1 MSEATVETN
10 RLREFPVSFFAMV
23 MGLAGLTIAWEKT
36 AAITGVSAAI
46 SHVLLWVTLGVFVL
60 LAVLYAVKVVRYPDA
75 VRAELGH
82 PVKLAFFPA
91 ISIGLLLLSIAGQH
105 HAPEVAAAAWRLG
118 TALHFVLMLYILNS
132 WVNHPHYKIVH
143 ISPAWFIPAVGNV
156 LVPIAGVG
164 FGYHE
169 ISWFFFS
176 IGMLFWI
183 VLLTLVFNRVLFHDP
198 LPAKLEPTLFIL
210 IAPPAVGF
218 LSWVKLTGGVDE
230 MARVLYYLALFFS
243 LFLLTQVKR
252 LARLPFFLSWWA
264 YSFPLAAI
272 TIASWVMYQQVG
284 GIVFRGLALFFLVL
298 VTLVVAF
305 LVFRT
310 AQAASGGK
318 ICVPE

>member
-1 MSEATVETN
+1 MSEIASEN
-10 RLREFPVSFFAMV
+10 LRLREFPVSFFAMV
-23 MGLAGLTIAWEKT
+23 MGLAGLAIAWEKT
-36 AAITGVSAAI
+36 AVITGITGVI
-46 SHVLLWVTLGVFVL
+46 GHLLFVVALVVFVTLMGIYTAKL
-60 LAVLYAVKVVRYPDA
+60 LRYPDA
-75 VRAELGH
+75 VRAELAH
-82 PVKLAFFPA
+82 PVKLSFFPA

-105 HAPEVAAAAWRLG
+105 HAPQLAAIGWRLG
-118 TALHFVLMLYILNS
+118 AALHFVLMLYILNS
-132 WVNHPHYKIVH
+132 WVNHPHYKVVH
-143 ISPAWFIPAVGNV
+143 INPAWFIPAVGNV
-156 LVPIAGVG
+156 LVPIVGVDL
-164 FGYHE
+164 GYHE

-218 LSWVKLTGGVDE
+218 LSWVKLSGGVDE
-230 MARVLYYLALFFS
+230 MGRMLYYLALFFS

-272 TIASWVMYQQVG
+272 TIASWVMHEQLG
-284 GIVFRGLALFFLVL
+284 GTIYRYLALFFLML
-298 VTLVVAF
+298 VTLVVGF
-305 LVFRT
+305 LVLKTF
-310 AQAASGGK
+310 QAASANK

>member
-1 MSEATVETN
+1 MSDIAPEN
-10 RLREFPVSFFAMV
+10 LRLREFPVSFFAMV
-23 MGLAGLTIAWEKT
+23 MGLAGLAIAWEKT
-36 AAITGVSAAI
+36 AAMTALTGTI
-46 SHVLLWVTLGVFVL
+46 GHVLFLVTLLVFV
-60 LAVLYAVKVVRYPDA
+60 VLVVIYGIKLWRHLDA
-75 VRAELGH
+75 VRAELAH
-82 PVKLAFFPA
+82 PIKLSFFPA

-105 HAPEVAAAAWRLG
+105 HAPMLSAISWRLG
-118 TALHFVLMLYILNS
+118 AALHFVLMLYILNS
-132 WVNHPHYKIVH
+132 WVNHPHYKVVH
-143 ISPAWFIPAVGNV
+143 INPAWFIPAVGNV

-230 MARVLYYLALFFS
+230 VGRLLYYLALFFS

-272 TIASWVMYQQVG
+272 TIASWVMHEQLG
-284 GIVFRGLALFFLVL
+284 GTIYRYFALFFLIL
-298 VTLVVAF
+298 VTAVVGF
-305 LVFRT
+305 LVAKTTR
-310 AQAASGGK
+310 AVLAKK